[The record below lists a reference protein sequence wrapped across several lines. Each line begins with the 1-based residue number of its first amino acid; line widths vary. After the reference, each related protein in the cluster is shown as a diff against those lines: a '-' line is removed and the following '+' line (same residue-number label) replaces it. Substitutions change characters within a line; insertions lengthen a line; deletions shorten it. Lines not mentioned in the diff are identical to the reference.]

1 MRNLTFHGSMKKTDF
16 QKSLGRHIA
25 RLRKEKGLTQ
35 VEFGYLIE
43 MEKQNVNRLEAGRT
57 NPTAYTLYK
66 IAAALEVTLSQ
77 MVDFE

>member
-1 MRNLTFHGSMKKTDF
+1 MKKNDF

-43 MEKQNVNRLEAGRT
+43 MEKQNVNRLEGGRT